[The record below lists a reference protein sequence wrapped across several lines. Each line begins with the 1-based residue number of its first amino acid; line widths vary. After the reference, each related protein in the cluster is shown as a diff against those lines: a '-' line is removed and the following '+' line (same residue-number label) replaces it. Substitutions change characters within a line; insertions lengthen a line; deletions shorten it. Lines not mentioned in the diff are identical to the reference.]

1 MKKSIKKR
9 YFTLSTQLY

>member
-1 MKKSIKKR
+1 MKNSINKR